1 MRIRALSGVTG
12 PVVFTA
18 AWVAGSLRQTG
29 HGPLSVQLSG
39 LAAPDA
45 RDPRIMITGFLVLG
59 GCTVWLGQELAGD
72 VGGVGPRLMQGAG
85 VLTAAAGLLRRD
97 HMELTSGPASWHN
110 DAHDVVSLVL
120 YADLVVAQLLL
131 ARRFGAMPSWRG
143 WRRYLLGSGI
153 ATAAALAVFLPNTGS
168 ASAGLLQ
175 RIAVTIPL
183 AATTAVAVR
192 LASRPVPGPRNLT
205 SDIGREKHVFEGD
218 LPGLSSRFA
227 PYVASRVSASE
238 MRRWRYQEK

>member
-97 HMELTSGPASWHN
+97 HMELTTGPASWHN

-131 ARRFGAMPSWRG
+131 ARRFGAVPCWRG

-192 LASRPVPGPRNLT
+192 LARNLT
-205 SDIGREKHVFEGD
+205 RASQHLRCGAGGTRR
-218 LPGLSSRFA
+218 SSRGTCPGGPDA
-227 PYVASRVSASE
+227 ASRG
-238 MRRWRYQEK
+238 R